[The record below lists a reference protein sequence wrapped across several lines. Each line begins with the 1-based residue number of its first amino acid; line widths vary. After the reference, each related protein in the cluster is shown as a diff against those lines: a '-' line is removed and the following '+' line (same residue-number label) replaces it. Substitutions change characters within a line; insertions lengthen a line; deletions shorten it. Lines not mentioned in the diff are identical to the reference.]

1 MNVLIIEDEK
11 ALAEELEI
19 FLTNYNYICEICFN
33 GTTASERIGVNLY
46 DFILIDLGLP
56 DYDGLDLLKE
66 AKKHNPEAVCI
77 ILTARAEVYDRIKG
91 LDLGADDYLPK
102 PFSLLEL
109 HSRMQ
114 AITRR
119 KFGLKQNLIDLGGFL
134 INLTDRTITYYNAE
148 VNSITKKE
156 FDLIAYLILHK
167 NRTLSRS
174 QLSEHIW
181 GSIINDDYDSN
192 YIDAHIKNIRKKLNV
207 FASPD
212 WLETVRGLGYKI
224 KISS

>member
-11 ALAEELEI
+11 ALAAELEI
-19 FLTNYNYICEICFN
+19 FLVNYNYICEVCYD
-33 GTTASERIGVNLY
+33 GASASEKIAVNLY

-66 AKKHNPEAVCI
+66 AKKSNPEAICM

-109 HSRMQ
+109 QSRMQ

-119 KFGLKQNLIDLGGFL
+119 KFGLKQNLVDLGGFL
-134 INLTDRTITYYNAE
+134 INLTDRTISYYNNE
-148 VNSITKKE
+148 INTITKKE
-156 FDLIAYLILHK
+156 FDLIAYLLLHK
-167 NRTLSRS
+167 NRTLTRS

-192 YIDAHIKNIRKKLNV
+192 YIDAHIKNIRKKLN
-207 FASPD
+207 AYAAPD

-224 KISS
+224 KVNG

>member
-11 ALAEELEI
+11 ALAAELEI
-19 FLTNYNYICEICFN
+19 FLSNYSYMCEVCFD
-33 GTTASERIGVNLY
+33 GASASEKIAVNLY

-66 AKKHNPEAVCI
+66 AKKSNPEAICM

-119 KFGLKQNLIDLGGFL
+119 KFGLKQNLVDLGGFL
-134 INLTDRTITYYNAE
+134 INLTDRSISYYNE
-148 VNSITKKE
+148 DINTITKKE
-156 FDLIAYLILHK
+156 FDLIAYLLLHK
-167 NRTLSRS
+167 NRTLTRS

-192 YIDAHIKNIRKKLNV
+192 YIDAHIKNIRKKLNA
-207 FASPD
+207 FAPPD

-224 KISS
+224 KINT

>member
-11 ALAEELEI
+11 ALAHELDI
-19 FLTNYNYICEICFN
+19 FLTNYNYKCEVCFN
-33 GTTASERIGVNLY
+33 GRSASEKVAVNLY

-66 AKKHNPEAVCI
+66 AKKTNPEAVCI
-77 ILTARAEVYDRIKG
+77 ILTARAEVYDRIQG

-119 KFGLKQNLIDLGGFL
+119 KFGLNHNLIELNGFA
-134 INLTDRTITYYNAE
+134 IDLTDRTITYQNNI
-148 VNSITKKE
+148 VSSITKKE

-167 NRTLSRS
+167 NRTLSRM

-181 GSIINDDYDSN
+181 GSVINNDYDSN
-192 YIDAHIKNIRKKLNV
+192 FIDAHIKNIRKKLN
-207 FASPD
+207 AYAQPD

-224 KISS
+224 KINA

>member
-1 MNVLIIEDEK
+1 MNVLIIEDEE
-11 ALAEELEI
+11 ALAHELEI
-19 FLTNYNYICEICFN
+19 FLTNHNYVTDLCYN
-33 GTTASERIGVNLY
+33 GRSASEKIATNMY

-66 AKKHNPEAVCI
+66 AKKDNPDAACI
-77 ILTARAEVYDRIKG
+77 ILTARAEIYDRVRG

-109 HSRMQ
+109 QSRMQ
-114 AITRR
+114 AIMRR
-119 KFGLKQNLIDLGGFL
+119 KFGLKQSIVELGEFL
-134 INLTDRTITYYNAE
+134 INLTDRVISCDGNVVST
-148 VNSITKKE
+148 ITKKE

-167 NRTLSRS
+167 NRTLTRT

-181 GSIINDDYDSN
+181 GSVINDDYDSN

-207 FASPD
+207 YAAPD

-224 KISS
+224 KVNT

>member
-19 FLTNYNYICEICFN
+19 FLTNYNYICEICYN

-109 HSRMQ
+109 QSRMQ

-119 KFGLKQNLIDLGGFL
+119 KFGLKQNLVDLGGFL
-134 INLTDRTITYYNAE
+134 INLTDRTITYYNTE
-148 VNSITKKE
+148 VTTITKKE

-192 YIDAHIKNIRKKLNV
+192 YIDAHIKNIRKKLNA
-207 FASPD
+207 FAPPD

-224 KISS
+224 KINS

>member
-1 MNVLIIEDEK
+1 MNVLIIEDER
-11 ALAEELEI
+11 ALADELEF
-19 FLTNYNYICEICFN
+19 FLTGYNYKCEVSAN
-33 GTTASERIGVNLY
+33 GRSASEKVAVNLY

-66 AKKHNPEAVCI
+66 AKKTNPEAACI

-119 KFGLKQNLIDLGGFL
+119 KFGLKHHLVELGDFI
-134 INLTDRTITYYNAE
+134 INLTDRTISYQNAII
-148 VNSITKKE
+148 NSITKKE

-167 NRTLSRS
+167 NRTLTRM

-181 GSIINDDYDSN
+181 GSIINNDYDSN
-192 YIDAHIKNIRKKLNV
+192 YIDAHIKNIRKKLNTY
-207 FASPD
+207 APPD

-224 KISS
+224 KINV